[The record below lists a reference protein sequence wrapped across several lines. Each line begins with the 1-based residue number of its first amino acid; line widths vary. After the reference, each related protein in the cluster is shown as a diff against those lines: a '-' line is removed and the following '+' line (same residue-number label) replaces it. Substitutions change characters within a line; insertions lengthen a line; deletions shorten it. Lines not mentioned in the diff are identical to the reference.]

1 MRRGGA
7 DAIIERM
14 RDLFNDPRLVRYL
27 VLNVIVSVVTA
38 LIVMSI
44 WTFVVLRQAP
54 EPLVLIGQE
63 AVAEASQLQVAA
75 VVAAG
80 DLQSERVVIEHI
92 GSQELSLAG
101 WRLVDASGIEFSFPA
116 LVLYP
121 GGQVAV
127 HTSTGDN
134 TASELFWNR
143 QVAVWSKGEE
153 LTLLDANKKVQA
165 TYTVP

>member
-1 MRRGGA
+1 MRRAVA

-14 RDLFNDPRLVRYL
+14 RDLLSDPRLVRYL
-27 VLNVIVSVVTA
+27 VLNVIVSIVTA

-44 WTFVVLRQAP
+44 WTFFVLRQAP
-54 EPLVLIGQE
+54 EPLVLAGQE
-63 AVAEASQLQVAA
+63 GSVEASQLRVVA

-80 DLQSERVVIEHI
+80 DLQSERVVIEHT
-92 GSQELSLAG
+92 GNQEVSLAG
-101 WRLVDASGIEFSFPA
+101 WRLVDGSGIEFRFPA
-116 LVLYP
+116 LVLHP

-127 HTSTGDN
+127 HTRAGDN
-134 TASELFWNR
+134 TASELFWSR
-143 QVAVWSKGEE
+143 QVAVWSKGEA